1 MFGTSDHGVG
11 LLRQPLLVLLLHKKL
26 RKGPKLQAAGRD
38 QTYVAPAQSLL
49 VCMQACK
56 RGGGG
61 KQFVWEGSGAGFSTQ
76 F

>member
-1 MFGTSDHGVG
+1 MFGASDQCRWLAQTTSSCPSVA
-11 LLRQPLLVLLLHKKL
+11 QKIVQ
-26 RKGPKLQAAGRD
+26 LQAAGRD

-56 RGGGG
+56 GGGGG
-61 KQFVWEGSGAGFSTQ
+61 KQFVWEGSGAGFSIQ